1 MSLLRAGGSTFAADP
16 ARDCVRSD
24 YMWTAAAD
32 PHVLLGRVLSQRASD
47 RAMDLSQIRCCEWR
61 HDGRRHVRIDQPD
74 GVMRLDLVDGDIA
87 TVALRIEPAVDLLR
101 PLEPQFAS
109 IRRLHALC
117 RGETSSVH
125 DQRFVRLVEALR
137 VSDALA
143 AGASLREIALGI
155 LGGDWPGDG
164 EYLKSRARRRVALA
178 ATLVRVGPRGVLAA
192 QI

>member
-1 MSLLRAGGSTFAADP
+1 MTRSRVGGSTFAADP

-32 PHVLLGRVLSQRASD
+32 PHVLVARVLSHPGQDA
-47 RAMDLSQIRCCEWR
+47 AINLSQVPCSAWSL
-61 HDGRRHVRIDQPD
+61 DGCRHVRFDLPE
-74 GVMRLDLVDGDIA
+74 GVLRLDLVDGDIA